1 MTTSPTAQKAT
12 AKKRV
17 LCLLA
22 PGFEEIEAV
31 TPVDLLRRAGVEV
44 TLAAIEDTSLVT
56 GRNGLT
62 LKADA
67 TLDAILSIHG
77 DDLAVYDLLLL
88 PGGPGVEALRRS
100 GAAAR
105 LARTFADSRRPVAA
119 ICAAPLILAD
129 AGLLEGRRFTAH
141 FSVHNALPAV
151 LGDERVV
158 EDNGLITSR
167 GAGTALDFGLA
178 LITRLFGPEAAE
190 EVASS
195 VMA

>member
-1 MTTSPTAQKAT
+1 MNS
-12 AKKRV
+12 KKRV

-22 PGFEEIEAV
+22 PGFEEIEAI

-44 TLAAIEDTSLVT
+44 TLAAVEDASLVT

-67 TLDAILSIHG
+67 TLDAILSIRG
-77 DDLAVYDLLLL
+77 EALEGYDLLLL
-88 PGGPGVEALRRS
+88 PGGPGVENLRRH

-105 LARTFADSRRPVAA
+105 LARTFIGSSRPVAA
-119 ICAAPLILAD
+119 ICAAPLVLAD

-141 FSVHNALPAV
+141 FSVHNALPGA

-158 EDNGLITSR
+158 EEGDLITSR

-178 LITRLFGPEAAE
+178 LITRLLGSEAAE
-190 EVASS
+190 EVAAS